1 MYKIFISK
9 SITTKKATQ
18 NPIPMKRICLLL
30 LTILVFAS
38 CQQSDLQVFGLYID
52 GTFEELMADINDSKG
67 YRKFPSTI
75 HIDSVVSISDE
86 HKKIYAYNKTIV
98 DLDEDT
104 FAIDTINMDILLNK
118 GYIHK
123 FTYTIK
129 MPLSNYQAIR
139 FANERIYGDVDYY
152 DISEYRHV
160 CGWCIGK
167 DYMYLNYILS
177 AQQTEYIYIIN

>member
-30 LTILVFAS
+30 LTALIFAS
-38 CQQSDLQVFGLYID
+38 CQQSNLQVFGLYID
-52 GTFEELMADINDSKG
+52 GTFEEFMADINSSKG

-98 DLDEDT
+98 DLDENT

-129 MPLSNYQAIR
+129 MPLSDYQAIR
-139 FANERIYGDVDYY
+139 FANERIYGDDDYY

>member
-1 MYKIFISK
+1 MQKIF
-9 SITTKKATQ
+9 
-18 NPIPMKRICLLL
+18 LLL
-30 LTILVFAS
+30 LTTFMLAS
-38 CQQSDLQVFGLYID
+38 CQQPKPQVFGLNID
-52 GTFEELMADINDSKG
+52 GTFEEFMAEINNSEG
-67 YRKFPSTI
+67 YRYFPCTM
-75 HIDSVVSISDE
+75 HIDSIVHVSDK
-86 HKKIYAYNKTIV
+86 HKKIYAYNRSIV
-98 DLDEDT
+98 DLNENI
-104 FAIDTINMDILLNK
+104 FVVDTINMDILLNK
-118 GYIHK
+118 GDIHR

-129 MPLSNYQAIR
+129 MPLSDYQAIR

>member
-1 MYKIFISK
+1 MNRLIIIIVLVSFISC
-9 SITTKKATQ
+9 Q
-18 NPIPMKRICLLL
+18 NLNQP
-30 LTILVFAS
+30 
-38 CQQSDLQVFGLYID
+38 QVFGLYID
-52 GTFEELMADINDSKG
+52 GTFEEFMADINNSKG
-67 YRKFPSTI
+67 YRKFPNTI
-75 HIDSVVSISDE
+75 HIDSIVSISDE

-98 DLDEDT
+98 DLDENT

-129 MPLSNYQAIR
+129 MPLSDYQAIR

-177 AQQTEYIYIIN
+177 AQQTEYIYIINKGTTS

>member
-1 MYKIFISK
+1 MKKIFLLIAFSLF
-9 SITTKKATQ
+9 IT
-18 NPIPMKRICLLL
+18 
-30 LTILVFAS
+30 S
-38 CQQSDLQVFGLYID
+38 CQQSKPQVFGLYID
-52 GTFEELMADINDSKG
+52 GTFEEFMAEINDSKG
-67 YRKFPSTI
+67 YRYFPCTM
-75 HIDSVVSISDE
+75 HIDSIVHVSDK
-86 HKKIYAYNKTIV
+86 HKKIYAYNRSIV
-98 DLDEDT
+98 DLNENI
-104 FAIDTINMDILLNK
+104 FVVDTINMDILLNK
-118 GYIHK
+118 GYIHE

-152 DISEYRHV
+152 DISDYRHV

>member
-1 MYKIFISK
+1 MQKIF
-9 SITTKKATQ
+9 
-18 NPIPMKRICLLL
+18 LLL
-30 LTILVFAS
+30 LTTFMLAS
-38 CQQSDLQVFGLYID
+38 CQQPKPQVFGLNID

-118 GYIHK
+118 GYIHE
-123 FTYTIK
+123 FT
-129 MPLSNYQAIR
+129 
-139 FANERIYGDVDYY
+139 
-152 DISEYRHV
+152 
-160 CGWCIGK
+160 
-167 DYMYLNYILS
+167 
-177 AQQTEYIYIIN
+177 

>member
-1 MYKIFISK
+1 MATIIKQLFLSLIISCCTLNIYAEK
-9 SITTKKATQ
+9 DVTTFLG
-18 NPIPMKRICLLL
+18 IP
-30 LTILVFAS
+30 V
-38 CQQSDLQVFGLYID
+38 D
-52 GTFEELMADINDSKG
+52 GTKEEMYQKLQSKG
-67 YRKFPSTI
+67 L
-75 HIDSVVSISDE
+75 VV
-86 HKKIYAYNKTIV
+86 
-98 DLDEDT
+98 LDEDT
-104 FAIDTINMDILLNK
+104 FAIDTINMDTLLNK
-118 GYIHK
+118 GYIHE

>member
-1 MYKIFISK
+1 MGDLAKYLYNKHKSMNKIIL
-9 SITTKKATQ
+9 T
-18 NPIPMKRICLLL
+18 LLL
-30 LTILVFAS
+30 GTFIFVS
-38 CQQSDLQVFGLYID
+38 CQRSNKPQVFGLYID
-52 GTFEELMADINDSKG
+52 GTFEEFMAEINNSKG
-67 YRKFPSTI
+67 YRKFPNTI
-75 HIDSVVSISDE
+75 HIDSIVSISDE

-129 MPLSNYQAIR
+129 MPLSDYQAIR
-139 FANERIYGDVDYY
+139 FANERIYGDDDYY

>member
-1 MYKIFISK
+1 MQKIF
-9 SITTKKATQ
+9 
-18 NPIPMKRICLLL
+18 LLL
-30 LTILVFAS
+30 LTTFMLAS
-38 CQQSDLQVFGLYID
+38 CQQSKPQVFGLNID

-98 DLDEDT
+98 DLDENT

-129 MPLSNYQAIR
+129 MPLSDYQAIR

-177 AQQTEYIYIIN
+177 AQQAKYIYIIN

>member
-1 MYKIFISK
+1 
-9 SITTKKATQ
+9 
-18 NPIPMKRICLLL
+18 MKRICLLL
-30 LTILVFAS
+30 LTALIFAS
-38 CQQSDLQVFGLYID
+38 CQQSKPQVFGLYID
-52 GTFEELMADINDSKG
+52 GTFEEFMAEINNSEG
-67 YRKFPSTI
+67 YHYFPCTM
-75 HIDSVVSISDE
+75 HIDSIVHVSDE
-86 HKKIYAYNKTIV
+86 HKKIYAYNRTIV

-118 GYIHK
+118 GYIHE

>member
-1 MYKIFISK
+1 MK
-9 SITTKKATQ
+9 TKKFM
-18 NPIPMKRICLLL
+18 NRFII
-30 LTILVFAS
+30 IIIVLVSVIS
-38 CQQSDLQVFGLYID
+38 CQNLNQPQVFGLYID
-52 GTFEELMADINDSKG
+52 GTFEEFMAEINNSEG

-75 HIDSVVSISDE
+75 HIDSIVSISNE

-118 GYIHK
+118 GYIHE

-177 AQQTEYIYIIN
+177 AQQTEYIYIVN

>member
-1 MYKIFISK
+1 MQNNLQILY
-9 SITTKKATQ
+9 SI
-18 NPIPMKRICLLL
+18 LLCSL
-30 LTILVFAS
+30 MFVS
-38 CQQSDLQVFGLYID
+38 CQQSKPQVFGLYID
-52 GTFEELMADINDSKG
+52 GTFEEFMAEINNSEG
-67 YRKFPSTI
+67 YHYFPCTM
-75 HIDSVVSISDE
+75 HIDSIVHVSDE
-86 HKKIYAYNKTIV
+86 HKKIYSYNKTIV
-98 DLDEDT
+98 DLDENT

-118 GYIHK
+118 GYIHE

>member
-1 MYKIFISK
+1 MNGLIIIIVLVSFISC
-9 SITTKKATQ
+9 Q
-18 NPIPMKRICLLL
+18 NLNQP
-30 LTILVFAS
+30 
-38 CQQSDLQVFGLYID
+38 QVFGLYID
-52 GTFEELMADINDSKG
+52 GTFEEFMADINNSKG
-67 YRKFPSTI
+67 YRKFPNTI
-75 HIDSVVSISDE
+75 HIDSIVSISDE

-98 DLDEDT
+98 DLDENT

-118 GYIHK
+118 GYIHE

>member
-38 CQQSDLQVFGLYID
+38 CQQSNLQVFGLYID
-52 GTFEELMADINDSKG
+52 GTFEEFMEDINSSKD

-98 DLDEDT
+98 DLDENT

-129 MPLSNYQAIR
+129 MPLSDYQAIR
-139 FANERIYGDVDYY
+139 FANERIYGDDDYY

>member
-1 MYKIFISK
+1 MQKIF
-9 SITTKKATQ
+9 
-18 NPIPMKRICLLL
+18 LLL
-30 LTILVFAS
+30 LTTFMLAS
-38 CQQSDLQVFGLYID
+38 CQQSKPQVFGLNID

-98 DLDEDT
+98 DLDENT

>member
-1 MYKIFISK
+1 MNKILL
-9 SITTKKATQ
+9 T
-18 NPIPMKRICLLL
+18 LLL
-30 LTILVFAS
+30 GTLFFVS
-38 CQQSDLQVFGLYID
+38 CQRPNKPQVFGLYIE
-52 GTFEELMADINDSKG
+52 GTFEKFMADINSSKG

-98 DLDEDT
+98 DLDEDI

-129 MPLSNYQAIR
+129 MPLSDYQAIR
-139 FANERIYGDVDYY
+139 FANERIYGDDDYY
-152 DISEYRHV
+152 DISEYRYV

>member
-1 MYKIFISK
+1 M
-9 SITTKKATQ
+9 
-18 NPIPMKRICLLL
+18 
-30 LTILVFAS
+30 FAS
-38 CQQSDLQVFGLYID
+38 CQHSKPQVFGLYID
-52 GTFEELMADINDSKG
+52 GTFEEFMAEINDSKG
-67 YRKFPSTI
+67 YRKFPNTI
-75 HIDSVVSISDE
+75 HIDSIVSISDE

-129 MPLSNYQAIR
+129 MPLSDYQAIR
-139 FANERIYGDVDYY
+139 FANERIYGDDDYY

-177 AQQTEYIYIIN
+177 SQQTEYIYIVN

>member
-1 MYKIFISK
+1 MNKILL
-9 SITTKKATQ
+9 T
-18 NPIPMKRICLLL
+18 LLL
-30 LTILVFAS
+30 GTLFFVS
-38 CQQSDLQVFGLYID
+38 CQRPNKPQVFGLYIE
-52 GTFEELMADINDSKG
+52 GTFEKFMADINSSKG

-98 DLDEDT
+98 DLDENT

-118 GYIHK
+118 AYIHK

-129 MPLSNYQAIR
+129 MPLSDYQAIR
-139 FANERIYGDVDYY
+139 FANERIYGDDDYY
-152 DISEYRHV
+152 DISEYRYV

>member
-1 MYKIFISK
+1 MQNNLQILY
-9 SITTKKATQ
+9 SI
-18 NPIPMKRICLLL
+18 LLCSL
-30 LTILVFAS
+30 MFVS
-38 CQQSDLQVFGLYID
+38 CQHSKPQVFDLYID

-98 DLDEDT
+98 DLNENT

-123 FTYTIK
+123 
-129 MPLSNYQAIR
+129 L
-139 FANERIYGDVDYY
+139 
-152 DISEYRHV
+152 
-160 CGWCIGK
+160 
-167 DYMYLNYILS
+167 
-177 AQQTEYIYIIN
+177 

>member
-1 MYKIFISK
+1 MNRLIIIIVLVSFISC
-9 SITTKKATQ
+9 Q
-18 NPIPMKRICLLL
+18 NLNRP
-30 LTILVFAS
+30 
-38 CQQSDLQVFGLYID
+38 QVFGLYID
-52 GTFEELMADINDSKG
+52 GTFEEFMADINNSKG
-67 YRKFPSTI
+67 YRKFPNTI
-75 HIDSVVSISDE
+75 HIDSIVSISDE

-98 DLDEDT
+98 DLDENT

-129 MPLSNYQAIR
+129 MPLSDYQAIR

-177 AQQTEYIYIIN
+177 VQQTEYIYIIN

>member
-1 MYKIFISK
+1 M
-9 SITTKKATQ
+9 
-18 NPIPMKRICLLL
+18 
-30 LTILVFAS
+30 FAS
-38 CQQSDLQVFGLYID
+38 CQQSKPQVFGLYID
-52 GTFEELMADINDSKG
+52 GTFEEFMAEINDSKG
-67 YRKFPSTI
+67 YRKFPNTI
-75 HIDSVVSISDE
+75 HIDSIVSISDE

-118 GYIHK
+118 GYIHE

-152 DISEYRHV
+152 DISDYRHV
-160 CGWCIGK
+160 CGWRIGK
-167 DYMYLNYILS
+167 DYMYLNYDFS
-177 AQQTEYIYIIN
+177 DQQTEYIYIIN

>member
-1 MYKIFISK
+1 MNRLIIIIVLVSFISC
-9 SITTKKATQ
+9 Q
-18 NPIPMKRICLLL
+18 NLNRP
-30 LTILVFAS
+30 
-38 CQQSDLQVFGLYID
+38 QVFGLYID
-52 GTFEELMADINDSKG
+52 GTFEEFMAEINDSKG
-67 YRKFPSTI
+67 YRKFPNTI
-75 HIDSVVSISDE
+75 HIDSIVSISDE

-129 MPLSNYQAIR
+129 MPLSDYQAIR
-139 FANERIYGDVDYY
+139 FANERIYGDDDYY

-177 AQQTEYIYIIN
+177 AQQTEYIYIVN

>member
-1 MYKIFISK
+1 MQNNLQILY
-9 SITTKKATQ
+9 SI
-18 NPIPMKRICLLL
+18 LLCSL
-30 LTILVFAS
+30 MFVS
-38 CQQSDLQVFGLYID
+38 CQQSKPQVFGLYID
-52 GTFEELMADINDSKG
+52 GTFEEFMAEINNSED

-75 HIDSVVSISDE
+75 HIDSIVSISNE

-98 DLDEDT
+98 DLDENT
-104 FAIDTINMDILLNK
+104 FAIDTINMDVLLNK
-118 GYIHK
+118 GYIHR

-129 MPLSNYQAIR
+129 MPLSDYQAIR

>member
-118 GYIHK
+118 GYIHE

>member
-1 MYKIFISK
+1 
-9 SITTKKATQ
+9 
-18 NPIPMKRICLLL
+18 MKRICLLL
-30 LTILVFAS
+30 LTALIFAS
-38 CQQSDLQVFGLYID
+38 CQQSKPQVFGLYID
-52 GTFEELMADINDSKG
+52 GTFEEFMAEINNSEG
-67 YRKFPSTI
+67 YHYFPCTM
-75 HIDSVVSISDE
+75 HIDSIVHVSDE
-86 HKKIYAYNKTIV
+86 YKKIYAYNRTIV

-129 MPLSNYQAIR
+129 MPLSDYQAIH
-139 FANERIYGDVDYY
+139 FANERIYGDDDYY

>member
-1 MYKIFISK
+1 MNRLIIIIVLVSFISC
-9 SITTKKATQ
+9 Q
-18 NPIPMKRICLLL
+18 NLNQP
-30 LTILVFAS
+30 
-38 CQQSDLQVFGLYID
+38 QVFGLYID
-52 GTFEELMADINDSKG
+52 GTFEEFMADINNSKG
-67 YRKFPSTI
+67 YRKFPNTI
-75 HIDSVVSISDE
+75 HIDSIVSISDE

-104 FAIDTINMDILLNK
+104 FAIDTINMDFLLNK
-118 GYIHK
+118 GYIHE

-177 AQQTEYIYIIN
+177 AQQTEYVYIIN

>member
-1 MYKIFISK
+1 MNRLIIIIILVSFISC
-9 SITTKKATQ
+9 Q
-18 NPIPMKRICLLL
+18 NLNRP
-30 LTILVFAS
+30 
-38 CQQSDLQVFGLYID
+38 QVFGLYID
-52 GTFEELMADINDSKG
+52 GTFEEFMADINDSKG
-67 YRKFPSTI
+67 YRKFPNTI

-129 MPLSNYQAIR
+129 MPLSDYQAIR
-139 FANERIYGDVDYY
+139 FANERIYGDDDYY

-160 CGWCIGK
+160 CGWCIGE

>member
-1 MYKIFISK
+1 MQNNLQILY
-9 SITTKKATQ
+9 SI
-18 NPIPMKRICLLL
+18 LLCSL
-30 LTILVFAS
+30 MFVS
-38 CQQSDLQVFGLYID
+38 CQQSKPQVFGLYID
-52 GTFEELMADINDSKG
+52 GTFEEFMAEINNSEG

-75 HIDSVVSISDE
+75 HIDSIVSISNE

-98 DLDEDT
+98 DLDENT

-118 GYIHK
+118 GYIHE

>member
-123 FTYTIK
+123 FTYTIR
-129 MPLSNYQAIR
+129 MPLSDYQAIR
-139 FANERIYGDVDYY
+139 FANERIYGDDDYY

>member
-1 MYKIFISK
+1 
-9 SITTKKATQ
+9 
-18 NPIPMKRICLLL
+18 MKRICLLL
-30 LTILVFAS
+30 LTALIFAS
-38 CQQSDLQVFGLYID
+38 CQQSKPQVFGLDID
-52 GTFEELMADINDSKG
+52 GTFEEFMAEIDNSEG
-67 YRKFPSTI
+67 YHYFPCTM
-75 HIDSVVSISDE
+75 HIDSIVHVSDK
-86 HKKIYAYNKTIV
+86 HKKIYAYNRSIV
-98 DLDEDT
+98 DLNENI
-104 FAIDTINMDILLNK
+104 FVVDTINMDILLNK
-118 GYIHK
+118 GYIHR

-129 MPLSNYQAIR
+129 MPLSDYQAIR

>member
-1 MYKIFISK
+1 MK
-9 SITTKKATQ
+9 TKKFM
-18 NPIPMKRICLLL
+18 NRFII
-30 LTILVFAS
+30 IIIVLVSVIS
-38 CQQSDLQVFGLYID
+38 CQNLNQPQVFGLNID
-52 GTFEELMADINDSKG
+52 GTFEEFMADINSSKG

-98 DLDEDT
+98 DLDENT

-118 GYIHK
+118 GYIHE